1 MFKLLK
7 KNSGDGKNAKAK
19 PKPAKKKKKR
29 RLADERRE
37 APRIGLIDQYLYY
50 LKDPLRDSSAV
61 RGEVV
66 NISRTGVLFRSSEVF
81 SIGQEVTLKIGIPF
95 RNESI
100 RTAGK
105 VVRTTPPEEGK
116 PGTVAVRYTKIL
128 GGPRELLFETLL
140 DLLCEEN

>member
-1 MFKLLK
+1 MFNLK
-7 KNSGDGKNAKAK
+7 KKDDGSGKKPEKKAQAKA
-19 PKPAKKKKKR
+19 R
-29 RLADERRE
+29 RPSEERRE
-37 APRIGLIDQYLYY
+37 APRVSLIDQYLYY

-61 RGEVV
+61 RGEVI
-66 NISRTGVLFRSSEVF
+66 NISRTGVLFRTTENF
-81 SIGQEVTLKIGIPF
+81 SVGQEVTLKIGIPF

-105 VVRTTPPEEGK
+105 VVRMTPGAEGK
-116 PGTVAVRYTKIL
+116 QGTVAVRYTKIL